1 MDILKS
7 NISLVNEYIKTVID
21 NKELLKNSQNNKEEK
36 LSQKGSQEKKKT
48 KQIKRRQEDKIIIK
62 NTLRNFA
69 IDYQDIR

>member
-21 NKELLKNSQNNKEEK
+21 NKELLKNSQNNKEQK
-36 LSQKGSQEKKKT
+36 LSQKESQEKKKT
-48 KQIKRRQEDKIIIK
+48 KQIKRRQEDQIIIK